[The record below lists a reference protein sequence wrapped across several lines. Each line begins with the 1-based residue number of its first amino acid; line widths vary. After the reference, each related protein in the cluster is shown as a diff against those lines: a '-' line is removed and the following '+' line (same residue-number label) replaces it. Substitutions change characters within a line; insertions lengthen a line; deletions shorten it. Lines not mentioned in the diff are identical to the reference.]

1 MKHAIR
7 HIHFV
12 GLGGAGMSG
21 IAEVLFNLGYTI
33 SGSDL
38 ADSATLR
45 RLQGLGI
52 RTFVG
57 HDAAHLD
64 DVDCVV
70 TSTAVQADNPEVL
83 KAREKRIPV
92 VPRAV
97 MLAELMR
104 LKRGIAIAGT
114 HGKTTTTSL
123 VTSVLAEAGLDPTFV
138 IGGRLNSAG
147 ANAKLGSGDYIVVEA
162 DESDASFLNLLPVM
176 AVVTNIDADHMETY
190 GHDFN
195 KLKSAFVDFLHRM
208 PFYGTAILCS
218 DDPAIREIMPRVQ
231 CPITSYGFG
240 EEAQVRAVD
249 VRAVDGQMHFTVQRR
264 NGVTL
269 PDLPVVLN
277 LAGEHNVRN
286 ALAAVAIA
294 VELSVP
300 DEALQR
306 GLAQFKG
313 VGRRFQRYG
322 ELPSADGGHFTL
334 IDDYGHH
341 PVEMAAT
348 LAAARGAFPGRRLVL
363 AFQPHRFTRTRD
375 CFEDFI
381 KVIGHADAVLLTE
394 VYAAGEAPIVAADGR
409 ALARALRVA
418 GKVEP
423 LFVDRVEELPQAI
436 ASNARAG
443 DVVICMGAG
452 SIGGVPAKVVEWLQ
466 QQAQQ
471 GVASV
476 QGATSNVGGQG

>member
-12 GLGGAGMSG
+12 GLGGSGMSG
-21 IAEVLFNLGYTI
+21 IAEVLLNLGYVI

-38 ADSATLR
+38 SDSATLQ
-45 RLQGLGI
+45 RLAGLGI
-52 RTFVG
+52 RTYVG
-57 HDAAHLD
+57 HAAANVMGADA
-64 DVDCVV
+64 VV
-70 TSTAVQADNPEVL
+70 TSTAVKADNPEVVT
-83 KAREKRIPV
+83 AREKHIPV
-92 VPRAV
+92 VPRAL

-104 LKRGIAIAGT
+104 LKQGIAIAGT

-123 VTSVLAEAGLDPTFV
+123 VASVLAEAGLDPTFV

-195 KLKSAFVDFLHRM
+195 RLKSAFVDFLHRM
-208 PFYGTAILCS
+208 PFYGTAILCV
-218 DDPAIREIMPRVQ
+218 DDPAVREIVPQVS
-231 CPITSYGFG
+231 CPVTSYGFS
-240 EEAQVRAVD
+240 EDAQVRAKD
-249 VRAVDGQMHFTVQRR
+249 VRAVNGQMHFTVQRR

-277 LAGEHNVRN
+277 LPGEHNVLN
-286 ALAAVAIA
+286 ALSAIA
-294 VELSVP
+294 VAVELNVP
-300 DEALQR
+300 DEAVQR
-306 GLAQFKG
+306 ALEGFRG

-322 ELPSADGGHFTL
+322 DVPAKDGGRFTV

-363 AFQPHRFTRTRD
+363 AFQPHRYTRTRD
-375 CFEDFI
+375 CFEDFV
-381 KVIGHADAVLLTE
+381 KVIGRADRVLLAE

-409 ALARALRVA
+409 TLARALRVD
-418 GKVEP
+418 GRVEP
-423 LFVDRVEELPQAI
+423 LFVDDIAAMPQAI
-436 ASNARAG
+436 ADQARDG
-443 DVVICMGAG
+443 DVVLCMGAG
-452 SIGGVPAKVVEWLQ
+452 SIGAVPGKLVELLQ
-466 QQAQQ
+466 QGEQEMTA
-471 GVASV
+471 GRWE
-476 QGATSNVGGQG
+476 

>member
-7 HIHFV
+7 NIHFIGV
-12 GLGGAGMSG
+12 GGSGMSG
-21 IAEVLFNLGYTI
+21 IAEVLLNLGYQI

-45 RLQGLGI
+45 RLAGLGI
-52 RTFVG
+52 TTHVG
-57 HDAAHLD
+57 HAAGNVKDADA
-64 DVDCVV
+64 VV
-70 TSTAVQADNPEVL
+70 TSTAVKADNPEVL
-83 KAREKRIPV
+83 AARERHIPI

-104 LKRGIAIAGT
+104 LKQGVAIAGT

-123 VTSVLAEAGLDPTFV
+123 VASVLAEAGLDPTFV

-147 ANAKLGSGDYIVVEA
+147 ANAKLGTGDYIVVEA

-190 GHDFN
+190 GHDFGR
-195 KLKSAFVDFLHRM
+195 LKSAFVDFLHRM
-208 PFYGTAILCS
+208 PFYGTAIVCT
-218 DDPAIREIMPRVQ
+218 DDPGVQAIADEIARPV
-231 CPITSYGFG
+231 TSYGLNEG
-240 EEAQVRAVD
+240 AQVRALN
-249 VRAVDGQMHFTVQRR
+249 VRAEHGQMHFTVQRR

-286 ALAAVAIA
+286 ALAAIAVA
-294 VELSVP
+294 VELNVP
-300 DEALQR
+300 DEAVLR
-306 GLAQFKG
+306 ALAQFKG

-322 ELPSADGGHFTL
+322 EVRTADGQGRFTV

-363 AFQPHRFTRTRD
+363 AFQPHRYSRTRD
-375 CFEDFI
+375 CFEDFV
-381 KVIGHADAVLLTE
+381 KVVGEGCDSVLLSE

-423 LFVDRVEELPQAI
+423 VFVEQIADMPQTVI
-436 ASNARAG
+436 DNARDG

-452 SIGGVPAKVVEWLQ
+452 SIGAVPAKLVEL
-466 QQAQQ
+466 
-471 GVASV
+471 G
-476 QGATSNVGGQG
+476 GAA